1 MIEWLKEKTMADT
14 PGIHRAQDGHIARLT
29 IHNPARRN
37 AMCHAMWR
45 ELGDALNAVEEDP
58 DTRVVI
64 LTGAGDKAFC
74 AGNDISEFATWRDDP
89 VRHEEYDRTSW
100 RAMSL
105 LRALSMPVI
114 ARIQGVCVG
123 GGMEIALACDLR
135 LAHEN
140 ARFAITPARLG
151 LGYKLGD
158 VELVVKTVGAS
169 VARRLLF
176 TGSMHSADEALSMG
190 LIDQAHTDN
199 DLDSAVNDLAS
210 TIAGNAPLTLRAV
223 KAAIE
228 ESCKPPADRDEDRV
242 QSLVDACHASEDY
255 QEGKRAFAEK
265 RTPEFKGR

>member
-1 MIEWLKEKTMADT
+1 MPDT
-14 PGIHRAQDGHIARLT
+14 PGIHLDSDGHVARLT

-45 ELGDALNAVEEDP
+45 ELGDSLVAIEEDP
-58 DTRVVI
+58 DARVVI

-89 VRHEEYDRTSW
+89 VRHEEYDRTSR
-100 RAMSL
+100 RAMTL
-105 LRALSMPVI
+105 LRSLPVPVI

-135 LAHEN
+135 LAHED

-151 LGYKLGD
+151 LGYKLED
-158 VELVVKTVGAS
+158 VDLVVQTVGAP

-176 TGSMHSADEALSMG
+176 TGRMHSAREALSMG
-190 LIDQAHTDN
+190 LVDEAHPGDA
-199 DLDSAVNDLAS
+199 LDAAVNELAT
-210 TIAGNAPLTLRAV
+210 TIAGNAPLTLSAV

-228 ESCKPPADRDEDRV
+228 EACKPPADRDEDRV
-242 QSLVDACHASEDY
+242 QSLVDACHASDDY
-255 QEGKRAFAEK
+255 QEGQKAFAEK
-265 RTPEFKGR
+265 RAPQFMGR